1 MAITPSELQD
11 LEWVIS
17 NGYATK
23 CIDSDRLLYTVL
35 ENGVADCIAISEP
48 MPSPWRD
55 EIVTL
60 PMIDTIEKVKAL
72 VALLT
77 NTERVCEWKDMPER
91 GVIETSC
98 GCQIDFL
105 SEKNGK
111 EAQFCPYCGRTIVVK
126 EHNDNNSSL

>member
-35 ENGVADCIAISEP
+35 ENGLAVCLAISEP
-48 MPSPWRD
+48 MPSPWPD

-60 PMIDTIEKVKAL
+60 PMIDTIEKVKSL

-77 NTERVCEWKDMPER
+77 NTEQVCEWKESDI
-91 GVIETSC
+91 GTWLSNC
-98 GCQIDFL
+98 GGHAEYLPDNPLRVGMTYCPFC
-105 SEKNGK
+105 GK
-111 EAQFCPYCGRTIVVK
+111 RI
-126 EHNDNNSSL
+126 LI